1 MENIKGILSNKVTRN
16 AILYTLLILFVYR
29 IGSFVV
35 APGINPEAL
44 LSLQSR
50 TSSDVATLFNFFGGG
65 SLGRMTLFALGVS
78 PYITASIMIQIL
90 ENELVPSMNEW
101 KHQGVEGQNKRT
113 NYTKYLALVI
123 AFSQALIIT
132 FGLSSTTS
140 YGLITDNS
148 FTIDSGIFQF
158 LNNIPT
164 NYFVVA
170 LIMTAGTASLM
181 WLADRITEKG
191 IGNGMSVMIMAGI
204 LAGIPAA
211 LNSNF
216 VAVISAEGAEA
227 YTQFLIW
234 AIIVIITLIVI
245 IMVIYYNLAY
255 RRISINYVRSGSSSV
270 RKNSYLPIKL
280 NPAGVIPVIFAAPF
294 LLILNIILQW
304 VYNNVSLFT
313 NDGTIGTLESI
324 LRSFTD
330 STGSFVYGGG
340 TYYWFLYVIVYVALI
355 VMFSVF
361 YSYVQ
366 MNPENMTEN
375 LEKQSAYVIGVRPG
389 QDTLDYISS
398 AILKTSFWG
407 GSILA
412 LIAILPIV
420 ISNVVSL
427 STSIQ
432 LLGTGIIIVVSVLV
446 QTNQAL
452 TNKIESKN
460 YRYLIGER
468 K

>member
-1 MENIKGILSNKVTRN
+1 MENIKGILTNKVTRN

-44 LSLQSR
+44 LNLQSR
-50 TSSDVATLFNFFGGG
+50 SSSDVATLFNFFGGG

-90 ENELVPSMNEW
+90 ENELIPSMNEW

-113 NYTKYLALVI
+113 NYTKYLALI
-123 AFSQALIIT
+123 LAFAQALIIT
-132 FGLSSTTS
+132 FGLSSS
-140 YGLITDNS
+140 SAYGLISENNFDIT
-148 FTIDSGIFQF
+148 SGVFQF

-204 LAGIPAA
+204 LSAIPTT

-216 VAVISAEGAEA
+216 RSIMSAEGAAA

-294 LLILNIILQW
+294 LLILNIMLQW

-313 NDGTIGTLESI
+313 NDGTIGTYESI
-324 LRSFTD
+324 LRSLTD
-330 STGSFVYGGG
+330 STGSFAYSGG
-340 TYYWFLYVIVYVALI
+340 TYYWFLYIIVYVTLI
-355 VMFSVF
+355 ILFSVF

-427 STSIQ
+427 STSIR

-446 QTNQAL
+446 QTNQAMN
-452 TNKIESKN
+452 NKIESKN

>member
-1 MENIKGILSNKVTRN
+1 MKNLRNIMSNTITRN
-16 AILYTLLILFVYR
+16 AILYTLIILFVYR

-35 APGINPEAL
+35 SPGIDPTAL
-44 LSLQSR
+44 LNLQSSS
-50 TSSDVATLFNFFGGG
+50 SSDVATLFNFFGGG
-65 SLGRMTLFALGVS
+65 SIGSMTLFALGVS

-90 ENELVPSMNEW
+90 ENELVPAMNEW

-113 NYTKYLALVI
+113 NYTKYLALVL
-123 AFSQALIIT
+123 AFIQALVIT
-132 FGLSSTTS
+132 FGLSSSTS
-140 YGLITDNS
+140 IIAANSFEITDGF
-148 FTIDSGIFQF
+148 FTF

-170 LIMTAGTASLM
+170 LIMTAGTATLM

-204 LAGIPAA
+204 LSSIPSQ
-211 LNSNF
+211 LNSTYK
-216 VAVISAEGAEA
+216 AIMSAEGAEA
-227 YTQFLIW
+227 YVQFIIW
-234 AIIVIITLIVI
+234 AIILVITLIVI

-270 RKNSYLPIKL
+270 RKNSYLPLKL

-294 LLILNIILQW
+294 LLILNLIMTW
-304 VYNNVSLFT
+304 VYNNLAIFT
-313 NDGTIGTLESI
+313 NDGSIGTIESI
-324 LRSFTD
+324 LRSLTS
-330 STGSFVYGGG
+330 STGSFVYTDG
-340 TYYWFLYVIVYVALI
+340 TYYWFLYVIVYVVLI
-355 VMFSVF
+355 VLFSVF

-366 MNPENMTEN
+366 MNPENMTTN

-389 QDTLDYISS
+389 QETLDYMGN

-420 ISNVVSL
+420 ISNVVNL

-446 QTNQAL
+446 QTNQSL
-452 TNKIESKN
+452 LNKIESKN